1 MGRSKRLSSKVS
13 CIPTYLPSP
22 LRKEKDERAQKYNA
36 PPIFS
41 VNDTFENLRKGV
53 NQVEG
58 FETSAFMWE
67 WFTTK
72 PFVDSGEVRE
82 DAAAL

>member
-1 MGRSKRLSSKVS
+1 MFTELA
-13 CIPTYLPSP
+13 PSP
-22 LRKEKDERAQKYNA
+22 F
-36 PPIFS
+36 P

-58 FETSAFMWE
+58 LETSAFMWE

-72 PFVDSGEVRE
+72 PYVDSGEVSRGE
-82 DAAAL
+82 QLDDRL

>member
-1 MGRSKRLSSKVS
+1 MDPYSRLTSKVS
-13 CIPTYLPSP
+13 NLLTSLAVSAYDSSS
-22 LRKEKDERAQKYNA
+22 
-36 PPIFS
+36 S

-58 FETSAFMWE
+58 FETAAFMWE

-72 PFVDSGEVRE
+72 PFVDSKEVS
-82 DAAAL
+82 